1 MRLWFTIFLVLYI
14 LPAYSQVTE
23 TQPQVVFSAIKDTDQ
38 PIEVQMETAREALR
52 NNDFDTAITILNTV
66 LLLPNNRFTQEAQ
79 ARIGFA
85 YERSKKYSKA
95 IGEYNA
101 YIAMYPKSGI
111 VESMRRR
118 LLALEILTPQHD
130 VAKAIP
136 DGPRQIKEHKVEVSS
151 STYYIASGTDST
163 LISNV
168 HANGVFKDNEYTTK
182 IALRENVHTDIK
194 PVTQSKY
201 TLNTATVE
209 VENSYRDWELKLGR
223 QNADYGVMSKF
234 DGVTATY
241 GYGHDTEYTLVLG
254 QPLMNNATSSRK
266 MYGIHS
272 HFNLSEFT
280 SATVYYNHQT
290 ADSFEERS
298 ALGSE
303 FRYFKEA
310 LSATA
315 AAEYDM
321 AYRQLNAVT
330 LQAHKDSEANRW
342 FVLYDHRK
350 SPVLY
355 ADKALALGLFN
366 GANMPYNSVAEALI
380 RSGMSASELR
390 DYIVS
395 ETAVSSSFAIG
406 GAIAVNTWTVG
417 GDIQSATMS
426 GTGNEPQSSVMH
438 SISVNA
444 FNPKA
449 FANHSLNGIVT
460 YTTSENGMY
469 SLTVLDSTEIAKIR
483 VDTTARITNKQNKL
497 LSFSTHHKLSKDAFL
512 ELQLM
517 LTKIREE
524 IDRTF
529 ILGFRYEF

>member
-1 MRLWFTIFLVLYI
+1 MRLWFLIFLALTL
-14 LPAYSQVTE
+14 LPAYAQDTS
-23 TQPQVVFSAIKDTDQ
+23 QPQVVFSAIKDTDQ

-66 LLLPNNRFTQEAQ
+66 LLLPNNKFTQEAQ

-101 YIAMYPKSGI
+101 YIAMYPNSGI

-136 DGPRQIKEHKVEVSS
+136 DGPRQIKEHKVEASS

-182 IALRENVHTDIK
+182 VVVRENVHTDIK
-194 PVTQSKY
+194 PKVESKY

-209 VENSYRDWELKLGR
+209 IENSYKDWELKLGR
-223 QNADYGVMSKF
+223 QSSDYGVMSKF
-234 DGVTATY
+234 DGIAATY

-266 MYGIHS
+266 MFGLHT
-272 HFNLSEFT
+272 HFNLGEFT
-280 SATVYYNHQT
+280 SATAYYNHQT
-290 ADSFEERS
+290 ADNFEERS
-298 ALGSE
+298 ALGTE
-303 FRYFKEA
+303 FRYFKNE
-310 LSATA
+310 LSVTA
-315 AAEYDM
+315 AAEYDI
-321 AYRQLNAVT
+321 AYQQLNSVT
-330 LQAHKDSEANRW
+330 FNAHKDNNSNRW
-342 FVLYDHRK
+342 FVLYDRRK

-366 GANMPYNSVAEALI
+366 GANMPYNSIAEALA
-380 RSGMSASELR
+380 RSGMTASELR

-395 ETAVSSSFAIG
+395 ETAVSSTFAIG
-406 GAIAVNTWTVG
+406 GAIAVNTWTLG
-417 GDIQSATMS
+417 GDIQSATMT
-426 GTGNEPQSSVMH
+426 GTGTEPQSSKIN
-438 SISVNA
+438 SISLNA
-444 FNPKA
+444 FNPNA
-449 FANHSLNGIVT
+449 FLKHSVNAIVS
-460 YTTSENGMY
+460 YSTSENGIY
-469 SLTVLDSTEIAKIR
+469 TLTLLDSTDIAKIR
-483 VDTTARITNKQNKL
+483 LDTTARITNKQNKL
-497 LSFSTHHKLSKDAFL
+497 LSFSTHHKLTKDAFL

-517 LTKIREE
+517 LSKIRDE
-524 IDRTF
+524 IDKTF